1 MKARTVQARKL
12 NLAASGLALCL
23 TTVTLTGCG
32 AVSGL
37 TGDNDVTLKVV
48 AADYG
53 DKPENSSKPYWKDLA
68 ASFEKRNPG
77 IKVQV
82 DVYSWSE
89 VDAKVA
95 EMVKAGEAPDIAQI
109 GAYADYAAEGKLYSA
124 DELLSVNTQADFL
137 EPLAEAGKVR
147 RVQYGMPFVGSTRL
161 MFYNEKLFADA
172 GIIPKD
178 GKTPWQPES
187 WADLES
193 AAKKLKA
200 DGVPTPFA
208 LPLGREEAQAET
220 MQWLLAG
227 GGGYADNEDAYSIDS
242 PANIK
247 TLQFLRDKLVGAGL
261 TGPVE
266 PAKLDRQA
274 AFDSFSRGEVGMLNG
289 HPTLLKQAAAKG
301 VEYGMT
307 PMPTSDGVPHP
318 TMGVADWVMAFKTG
332 HQTQSGK
339 FLDFLYE
346 ANNVTAFTE
355 KYDLLPV
362 TTSGSR
368 AMDASTGASSA
379 ELKTFLHALPNARL
393 YPVGKKSWAAVS
405 EDVKKN
411 IGKAV
416 QPGGQPEK
424 TLADLAEMARK
435 AEPR

>member
-1 MKARTVQARKL
+1 MKARTLQARKL

-37 TGDNDVTLKVV
+37 AGDNEVTLKVV

-68 ASFEKRNPG
+68 SAFEKKNPG

-82 DVYSWSE
+82 DVYSWE
-89 VDAKVA
+89 DVDAKVA
-95 EMVKAGEAPDIAQI
+95 EMVKAGDAPDIAQI

-124 DELLSVNTQADFL
+124 DELLSVTTEADFL
-137 EPLAEAGKVR
+137 APLADAGKVR
-147 RVQYGMPFVGSTRL
+147 RNQYGLPFVASTRL

-178 GKTPWQPES
+178 GKTPWQPKS
-187 WADLES
+187 WGELEA

-200 DGVPTPFA
+200 AGVPTPLA
-208 LPLGREEAQAET
+208 LPMGREEAQAET
-220 MQWLLAG
+220 MQWLLSG
-227 GGGYADNEDAYSIDS
+227 GGGYADNEEQYSIDS
-242 PANIK
+242 ADNVN
-247 TLQFLRDKLVGAGL
+247 TLEFLRDKLVGAGL

-266 PAKLDRQA
+266 PAKLNRQA

-301 VEYGMT
+301 IKYGMT
-307 PMPTSDGVPHP
+307 PMPTADGAGHP
-318 TMGVADWVMAFKTG
+318 TMGVADWVMAFRTG

-346 ANNVTAFTE
+346 AENVTAFTE

-368 AMDASTGASSA
+368 AMEASTGASSA

-424 TLADLAEMARK
+424 ILGDLAEMARK

>member
-1 MKARTVQARKL
+1 MKARTVQARKPK
-12 NLAASGLALCL
+12 LAASGLALCL
-23 TTVTLTGCG
+23 TTVALTGCG
-32 AVSGL
+32 AASGL
-37 TGDNDVTLKVV
+37 AGDNEVTLKIV

-68 ASFEKRNPG
+68 ASFEKSHPG

-82 DVYSWSE
+82 DVYSWSD

-124 DELLSVNTQADFL
+124 DELLAVNTEADFL
-137 EPLAEAGKVR
+137 TPLADAGKVR
-147 RVQYGMPFVGSTRL
+147 RVQYGMPFVASTRL

-178 GKTPWQPES
+178 GKTPWRPKS
-187 WADLES
+187 WAELEA

-200 DGVPTPFA
+200 EGVPTPVA

-227 GGGYADNEDAYSIDS
+227 GGGYSDNEDAYAIDS
-242 PANIK
+242 VNNIK
-247 TLQFLRDKLVGAGL
+247 TMEFLRDKLVGGGL

-266 PAKLDRQA
+266 PAKLNRQA
-274 AFDSFSRGEVGMLNG
+274 AFDSFTRGEVGMLNG
-289 HPTLLKQAAAKG
+289 HPTLLKQAATKG
-301 VEYGMT
+301 VRYGMT
-307 PMPTSDGVPHP
+307 PMPTSDGVEHP
-318 TMGVADWVMAFKTG
+318 TMGVADWVMAFKNG
-332 HQTQSGK
+332 HRAETGK
-339 FLDFLYE
+339 FLDFMYE
-346 ANNVTAFTE
+346 PTNVTTFTE

-362 TTSGSR
+362 TISGSR
-368 AMDASTGASSA
+368 AMEASTGASSA
-379 ELKTFLHALPNARL
+379 ELKTFLGALPNARL

-416 QPGGQPEK
+416 QPGGQPAAI
-424 TLADLAEMARK
+424 LGAIAEAGRK